1 MEYDSNIKI
10 FTAIDIEKYHKG
22 LLSAKERHDL
32 EKAALDDPFLADALE
47 GYSVASVNA
56 ETDIAELKKRLSQRT
71 TEAKII
77 PIGATKTSSRF
88 PFLRVA
94 VIIVLIVGAGF
105 LVYQF
110 AFNNKSKEIAQSPV
124 KTEEI
129 KVADTNRLSAPS
141 SIDSARLITAEG
153 KEQKIIVTNKKNST
167 SQNFTVQENVGSDLV
182 RKDTL
187 RNELTYSTAQPS
199 AAASEFKKEEVKKS
213 QRNDI
218 ASGDLYKNNSR
229 QQQSKTGNINQSGT
243 IADSDKMKEEVVVNG
258 YGNMNQRQAY
268 QNFNSNVFRGRVMDN
283 NNNPVPFANIT
294 NTKDNVGTYADAKG
308 YFNLTS
314 PDSVLD
320 VQVRSVGFENN
331 NTQLRNSAT
340 GNQVVLE
347 NDSKAL
353 NEVVIS
359 NKKPNAAARS
369 RDANMKLEEPEPADG
384 WDNYDTY
391 LANNLNIPDDLKNI
405 KNKQQGN
412 DVEVS
417 FEVDKNGEP
426 INIKIEKSLCN
437 KCDKEAI
444 RLIKEGPK
452 WKRKA
457 KKGRTTVTISF

>member
-1 MEYDSNIKI
+1 MEYDNNIKI

-22 LLSAKERHDL
+22 LLTPKERHDL

-47 GYSVASVNA
+47 GYSVTGVNA
-56 ETDIAELKKRLSQRT
+56 DADIAELKKRLSQRT

-77 PIGATKTSSRF
+77 PIGSTKTSSHF

-94 VIIVLIVGAGF
+94 VMIVLIAGAGF
-105 LVYQF
+105 LVYQLG
-110 AFNNKSKEIAQSPV
+110 FNNRSKEIAQSTA
-124 KTEEI
+124 KTEEL

-141 SIDSARLITAEG
+141 SIDSERLITAEG
-153 KEQKIIVTNKKNST
+153 KEQKMIVTNKKNST

-213 QRNDI
+213 ERNDI

-229 QQQSKTGNINQSGT
+229 QQSKTGNINQSGT

-294 NTKDNVGTYADAKG
+294 NTKDNVGTYSDAKG

-340 GNQVVLE
+340 SNQVVLQ

-426 INIKIEKSLCN
+426 TNIKIEKSLCN
-437 KCDKEAI
+437 KCDEEAI

-457 KKGRTTVTISF
+457 RKGRTTVTISF